1 MPLTSSLGRSH
12 ICQLQLQLESKEV
25 SIKSI
30 QLNPKQ
36 SRHNNMLE
44 AAVEP
49 DLRMV
54 PFESKSENQL
64 LFKTLFAGVRAPGR
78 SSVLS
83 TVLLAKL
90 SICFS
95 CNGKS
100 DITGGLNGKVIYKW
114 EMFHCHVWLP
124 EGNPMM
130 WCRVSWNVSNGQD
143 FYPMQFARIKQ
154 NLLWEQTAGRVWVCH
169 WWFVKDLPLLFV
181 QELEHERQIREAMER
196 EDCFIWG
203 YAGLHCQ
210 SKIGNQQE
218 FLFGR
223 S

>member
-49 DLRMV
+49 DPRMV

-90 SICFS
+90 SIF
-95 CNGKS
+95 
-100 DITGGLNGKVIYKW
+100 LV
-114 EMFHCHVWLP
+114 
-124 EGNPMM
+124 
-130 WCRVSWNVSNGQD
+130 
-143 FYPMQFARIKQ
+143 
-154 NLLWEQTAGRVWVCH
+154 
-169 WWFVKDLPLLFV
+169 
-181 QELEHERQIREAMER
+181 AMENP
-196 EDCFIWG
+196 I
-203 YAGLHCQ
+203 
-210 SKIGNQQE
+210 
-218 FLFGR
+218 
-223 S
+223 

>member
-54 PFESKSENQL
+54 PFESKSEKSTIVQDPL
-64 LFKTLFAGVRAPGR
+64 CRSACAWQVECSVHGAAGKIVHF
-78 SSVLS
+78 
-83 TVLLAKL
+83 
-90 SICFS
+90 FS

-100 DITGGLNGKVIYKW
+100 DTTGGLNGKVIYKW